1 MKKNNEELKHNK
13 EFKMTKKNYII
24 IIVPIVLILLLIGAI
39 AYYVFIYN
47 SNENRLKT
55 YLESIDYT
63 CNNETCSI
71 NVNEDTETIDYRT
84 GILTV
89 SNINYVYMIN
99 NNYTSYQ
106 DNTKEL
112 VCTYDGDKYLFYN
125 SIDATFTTGTNCEV
139 YIPVINKTIYK
150 YQEIFDNAD
159 IDVNQLKN

>member
-24 IIVPIVLILLLIGAI
+24 IIVPIILILLLIGAI

-55 YLESIDYT
+55 YLESKNYT
-63 CNNETCSI
+63 CNSETCSI

-99 NNYTSYQ
+99 KNYTSYQ

-112 VCTYDGDKYLFYN
+112 VCTYDSDKYLFYN
-125 SIDATFTTGTNCEV
+125 SVDATFTTSTNCEV
-139 YIPVINKTIYK
+139 YIPVINKTISK
-150 YQEIFDNAD
+150 YQEIFDKAD
-159 IDVNQLKN
+159 IDVNQFKN